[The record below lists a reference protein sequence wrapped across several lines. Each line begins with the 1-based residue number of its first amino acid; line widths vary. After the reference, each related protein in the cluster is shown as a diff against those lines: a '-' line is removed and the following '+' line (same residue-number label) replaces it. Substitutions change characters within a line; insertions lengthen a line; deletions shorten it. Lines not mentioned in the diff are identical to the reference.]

1 MTRSLEAYGSNAPLL
16 ANALAR
22 VAADEVTP
30 ERQRAEQAMALL
42 VMGAAYNDGA
52 VAVEE
57 LARFNEALNAPSA
70 LTPPRPVIPA
80 TAVAAPEEEGRL
92 ETVGLIRLRDGVLSG
107 ETFWLDPDGPG
118 ALVSSLLS
126 RDPEEGALVI
136 NNVEADVST
145 MHARVRFHP
154 GVGWAVTGLGS
165 RNGTVI
171 KRPAQRESVVVEP
184 PRDDAE
190 APRPAAA
197 GDAADGAAGSG
208 KRPLP
213 QPTEPVPIY
222 PGDVIVFGGATAF
235 CVLARPSMEGLFD

>member
-1 MTRSLEAYGSNAPLL
+1 
-16 ANALAR
+16 
-22 VAADEVTP
+22 
-30 ERQRAEQAMALL
+30 
-42 VMGAAYNDGA
+42 MGDGA
-52 VAVEE
+52 
-57 LARFNEALNAPSA
+57 
-70 LTPPRPVIPA
+70 I
-80 TAVAAPEEEGRL
+80 
-92 ETVGLIRLRDGVLSG
+92 GLMRLRGTTATSRIA
-107 ETFWLDPDGPG
+107 WLNPDGPG
-118 ALVSSLLS
+118 ALVSALLA
-126 RDPEEGALVI
+126 RDPEEGALVV

-171 KRPAQRESVVVEP
+171 KRPAQRETVVVEA

-197 GDAADGAAGSG
+197 GDATDCVADGE